1 MTDKIAIVTGGT
13 SGIGLCT
20 AAALAEKG
28 CRVYTFSRR
37 ESNDARFT
45 HIVVDVTDESAV
57 DAAVKQ
63 VAEKEGRVDIVVN
76 CAGFGISGAIEFTE
90 LADAKRQFDVNF
102 FGMVNVNKAVLPIM
116 REQKSGRIVNISS
129 VAGAVAIPFQAY
141 YSASKSAINSYT
153 CALVN
158 EVRPYGVTVCAVQP
172 GDIKTNFTAVR
183 DKSAKGDDAY
193 GGRIERSVAK
203 MEHDEQTGMD
213 PADAGKFICDVALKD
228 SVKPIYTI
236 GLIYQLECLLI
247 RILPKRWLYKLIYN
261 MYAK

>member
-1 MTDKIAIVTGGT
+1 MTDTIALVTGGT

-37 ESNDARFT
+37 EADDERFT
-45 HIVVDVTDESAV
+45 HIAVDVTDEAAV

-63 VAEKEGRVDIVVN
+63 IAAKEDRIDIVVN

-116 REQKSGRIVNISS
+116 REQKHGRIVNISS
-129 VAGAVAIPFQAY
+129 VAAAVPIPFQAY

-153 CALVN
+153 CALGN
-158 EVRPYGVTVCAVQP
+158 EVRPYGITVCAVQP
-172 GDIKTNFTAVR
+172 GDIKTNFTAAR
-183 DKSAKGDDAY
+183 NKSAQGDEVY
-193 GGRIERSVAK
+193 GGRIARSVAK
-203 MEHDEQTGMD
+203 MEHDEQTGMT
-213 PADAGKFICDVALKD
+213 PAEAGRFICAVALKK

-236 GLIYQLECLLI
+236 GIAYQLACLLV
-247 RILPKRWLYKLIYN
+247 RILPKRWLNKLIYDI
-261 MYAK
+261 YAK

>member
-1 MTDKIAIVTGGT
+1 MTDTIALVTGGT

-28 CRVYTFSRR
+28 CRGYTFSRR
-37 ESNDARFT
+37 ESNDKRFT
-45 HIVVDVTDESAV
+45 HIAVDVTDEAAV

-63 VAEKEGRVDIVVN
+63 IAAKEGRIDIVVN
-76 CAGFGISGAIEFTE
+76 CAGFGISGAIEFTA

-116 REQKSGRIVNISS
+116 REQKHGRIVNISS
-129 VAGAVAIPFQAY
+129 VAAAVPIPFQAY

-153 CALVN
+153 CSLAN
-158 EVRPYGVTVCAVQP
+158 EVRPYGITVCAVQP

-183 DKSAKGDDAY
+183 DKSMQGDDVY
-193 GGRIERSVAK
+193 GGRITRSVAK
-203 MEHDEQTGMD
+203 MEHDEQTGMT
-213 PADAGKFICDVALKD
+213 ADEAGKFICGAALKK

-236 GLIYQLECLLI
+236 GISYQLACLLV
-247 RILPKRWLYKLIYN
+247 RTLPKRWLNKLIYEI
-261 MYAK
+261 YAK